1 MTGAFRG
8 IKTGDYVL
16 AGVLTALGV
25 LLMVFDVR
33 STDAQV
39 ARDVADG
46 SMVHAVSSHSLWMIP
61 VFAAATVS
69 VLWWRR
75 SLLAVTG
82 VAIVVMALHDVLFGW
97 VTRCGAG
104 LPLALVL
111 VFLGGA
117 DLRAGEGVASR
128 RAQRAAGLR
137 RRCGRR
143 DHRP

>member
-1 MTGAFRG
+1 MTWAFRG
-8 IKTGDYVL
+8 IKIGNYVL

-25 LLMVFDVR
+25 LLMVFDIR

-39 ARDVADG
+39 ARAVADG
-46 SMVHAVSSHSLWMIP
+46 AMVHTLSSHSPWMIP
-61 VFAAATVS
+61 LFATATVS

-111 VFLGGA
+111 VFLAVLAYERSKAWLPPPPRARPGSPLLGG
-117 DLRAGEGVASR
+117 
-128 RAQRAAGLR
+128 
-137 RRCGRR
+137 
-143 DHRP
+143 